1 MSAHNR
7 IKKLRKEKGLSQK
20 EFAKAFNEFSKDDEN
35 VKSISYATV
44 SRWENGENEPKL
56 ETWIKIAD
64 FFHVSVSY
72 LQGID
77 EIDYGND
84 YQEHFPDIKSRDKTI
99 RIYNQVFKEL
109 FNEYDKEFGK
119 IDAPTG
125 MFFPAS
131 VISKVKNDFNYS
143 YEKSAL
149 ENLSYLR
156 ALLIVLIENGENK
169 NRIIDLLKGSMK
181 KIEHNEDLYY

>member
-1 MSAHNR
+1 MNR
-7 IKKLRKEKGLSQK
+7 LRECRKNKKLTLKQLS
-20 EFAKAFNEFSKDDEN
+20 EELAKNNLK
-35 VKSISYATV
+35 ISADALGKYE
-44 SRWENGENEPKL
+44 RGDREPKL
-56 ETWIKIAD
+56 ETWLKLAD

-84 YQEHFPDIKSRDKTI
+84 YQEYFPDIKSRDKTI

-109 FNEYDKEFGK
+109 FNEYGKGFGR

-156 ALLIVLIENGENK
+156 ALLIVLIENGEDK

-181 KIEHNEDLYY
+181 KIEHNEDLYH